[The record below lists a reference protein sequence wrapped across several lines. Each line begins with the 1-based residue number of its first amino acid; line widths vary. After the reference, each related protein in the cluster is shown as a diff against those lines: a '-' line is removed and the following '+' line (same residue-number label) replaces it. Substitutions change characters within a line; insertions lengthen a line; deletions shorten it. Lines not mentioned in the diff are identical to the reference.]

1 MQKLPPTRQ
10 KSKISEHKRNI
21 TEKWTVQD
29 TGVVREEVLWNARKT
44 FDVEKKEVV
53 RPQFTQVI
61 KSTFPSLQTISTTNQ
76 RMYSSDSPIKSK
88 INESTETKTVFTT
101 TSTTRNK
108 SPEIR
113 TQTSM
118 TTPANVDFTKNYQH
132 FPTFGKKITFYGE
145 NYTEAPPTTP
155 PTTTEDIEKLERDLF
170 AALDELAKKYGKEDK
185 I

>member
-1 MQKLPPTRQ
+1 MQ
-10 KSKISEHKRNI
+10 KSKISEQHKRNI

-29 TGVVREEVLWNARKT
+29 TGVVREKVLWKTGKT
-44 FDVEKKEVV
+44 FDQEKKEKV
-53 RPQFTQVI
+53 RPELTQGI
-61 KSTFPSLQTISTTNQ
+61 KSTFPSLQTISPTNQ

-88 INESTETKTVFTT
+88 INDSTEKQTVFTT
-101 TSTTRNK
+101 TSTTRKK
-108 SPEIR
+108 SPEPQ

-118 TTPANVDFTKNYQH
+118 TTPANVGFTKNYQH

-145 NYTEAPPTTP
+145 NYTEAPLETT

-170 AALDELAKKYGKEDK
+170 AALDELAKKYGKEDS